1 MSKVP
6 QDKSTI
12 PELVSDLV
20 QSCAKQ
26 GARDLVA
33 LTEPLSYTDL
43 VDLLKEKGLIVAS
56 PTPPPA
62 AGTTGNTL
70 SPEEETLLVGHKNEV
85 WFLKTK

>member
-56 PTPPPA
+56 PSHPPA
-62 AGTTGNTL
+62 VGTNTL
-70 SPEEETLLVGHKNEV
+70 SSEEEKLLVGHKNEV